1 LYTYLLQDKEEMGIT
16 VNNRTT
22 ITTVTIIPETDSPIE
37 ALPSF
42 LAFCGFETAQL
53 LAIAA
58 QT

>member
-1 LYTYLLQDKEEMGIT
+1 LQDKEEMGIT

-22 ITTVTIIPETDSPIE
+22 ITMVTIIPEIDSPIE

-42 LAFCGFETAQL
+42 VALCGFETARL